1 MGMTAADEDSPF
13 VGRPTNEAPMHPQPL
28 ELGFP
33 ADSGPHDN
41 ISWWDA
47 EADCTMVLS
56 RPDVD
61 RDLWNEYLRGAEQSY
76 RRHGVERAVDV
87 AEVSKGTDTAMFWAT
102 LDTAGRVIG
111 GLRAKG
117 PLMSADDSH
126 ATVEWAGQPGLDS
139 VRKMIDDRVP
149 FGVLE
154 MKTAW
159 TTDDRDR
166 ARRLS
171 TALARTPFHAMA
183 LLDIQFC
190 MATSAPHVLERW
202 RTSGAVVAPIPAT
215 PYPDERYRTKMMWYD
230 RRTFAN
236 HASPEQIPKIL
247 REMSTVSNQAE
258 VQLASLAAAQ

>member
-1 MGMTAADEDSPF
+1 M
-13 VGRPTNEAPMHPQPL
+13 NPQPL
-28 ELGFP
+28 EYGITPECELV
-33 ADSGPHDN
+33 DD
-41 ISWWDA
+41 ISWWDPDA
-47 EADCTMVLS
+47 EATIVLS

-61 RDLWNEYLRGAEQSY
+61 RDLWDEFLRRAVESY
-76 RRHGVERAVDV
+76 QRHGVERAIDLDAVRDG
-87 AEVSKGTDTAMFWAT
+87 ADTAMFWTTFDA
-102 LDTAGRVIG
+102 AGRMIG

-117 PLMSADDSH
+117 PLLSADDSH
-126 ATVEWAGQPGLDS
+126 ATVEWAGQPGLAA

-159 TTDDRDR
+159 TTDDRDK
-166 ARRLS
+166 ARRIS
-171 TALARTPFHAMA
+171 TALARTPFHAMT

-190 MATSAPHVLERW
+190 MATSAPHILERW

-236 HASPEQIPKIL
+236 HAASDQIPKIL
-247 REMSTVSNQAE
+247 REMNTVSAQAGAH
-258 VQLASLAAAQ
+258 VAARAAAL

>member
-1 MGMTAADEDSPF
+1 
-13 VGRPTNEAPMHPQPL
+13 
-28 ELGFP
+28 
-33 ADSGPHDN
+33 
-41 ISWWDA
+41 
-47 EADCTMVLS
+47 MVLS
-56 RPDVD
+56 RPDAD
-61 RDLWNEYLRGAEQSY
+61 RALWEEYLRGAERSY
-76 RRHGVERAVDV
+76 RRHGVERALDV
-87 AEVSKGTDTAMFWAT
+87 AAIRDGSDTAMFWTTIDA
-102 LDTAGRVIG
+102 AGRVIG
-111 GLRAKG
+111 GLRAVG
-117 PLMSADDSH
+117 PLGSADDSH
-126 ATVEWAGQPGLDS
+126 ATVEWAGRPGLPA
-139 VRKMIDDRVP
+139 VRTMIDDRVP

-159 TTDDRDR
+159 TTDDRDK

-236 HASPEQIPKIL
+236 HAAADQIPKIL
-247 REMSTVSNQAE
+247 NEMSMVSSQTEA
-258 VQLASLAAAQ
+258 QLVGPAVAR